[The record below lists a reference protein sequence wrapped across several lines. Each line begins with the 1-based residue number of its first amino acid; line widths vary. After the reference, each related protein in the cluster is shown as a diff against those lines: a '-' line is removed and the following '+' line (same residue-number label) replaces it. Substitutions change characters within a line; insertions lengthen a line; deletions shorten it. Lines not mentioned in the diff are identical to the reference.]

1 MTKPLLRTGRLGVRL
16 STTLIAVALAVAS
29 AQGQTPAALLFDAK
43 AGPIAFAAGD
53 LKAALRANGYAVTVL
68 PPSDLAQANAPV
80 RVIVTTEDAKLP
92 GQPAS
97 KGILREGYAIQRVTS
112 GTATNWWVIG
122 KDAAGAMYG
131 GLELAEAVQLA
142 NNLGGVTDRQTNP
155 YLEKRG
161 IKFNIPLDARSPS
174 YSDDS
179 DSAQANI
186 ANMWEKDFW
195 AAKLDAMAR
204 HRYNL
209 LSLWSLH
216 PFPSMLRLPEYPDVA
231 LADVKRKAGP
241 MWDATL
247 QGMKM
252 YEASWELTTL
262 KKMTIEE
269 KIAFWRWVMQYAKD
283 RGIECYVMTWNIF
296 VYGTE
301 STSYGITDSP
311 ANPVTKDY
319 FRKSVRALC
328 NTYPLLAGVGLTTG
342 ENMGKIDDKKKE
354 EWAWETYG
362 LGISDA
368 MADAKNPAS
377 PFYAPDRTL
386 TLIHRAHEADLK
398 QIIDV
403 FSALPG
409 RTNAGSSLLFSFK
422 YSQAHMHSS
431 TKPLFIHRNDWF
443 KNIPAGSRILLTVR
457 NDDMYYLRWGD
468 PDFARTYLANLPD
481 LSKIAG
487 IYIGPDGYTWGRE
500 YVSTHPDSPRQLVIE
515 KMWYSFLL
523 YGRLAYDP
531 TIPNSRFEAIL
542 GKRFPTVPA
551 DKLFSGWASVSKVL
565 PLVTRFYWGS
575 LDFQWY
581 PEACWSADG
590 FESVEKFIKPRWRPM
605 SAGADGDRPLLMS
618 VKDFV
623 DGKELDGHLTPA
635 QVADQL
641 QQFAQRGLA
650 SIAGLDAGSNK
661 ELRLTLGDI
670 KAMASLGNY
679 YAEKIRGAVALYRY
693 QTDGNA
699 AAQSQA
705 RKHLIAAS
713 NYWKQYASQWSS
725 QYVKQVL
732 TRMGSTPVDI
742 AGIQAQV
749 DADIPSET
757 AGANR
762 SAKSP

>member
-1 MTKPLLRTGRLGVRL
+1 MTEPSKRMKLLNMKLT
-16 STTLIAVALAVAS
+16 TTLIAALLAVTT
-29 AQGQTPAALLFDAK
+29 AQAQTPAALVYDAK
-43 AGPIAFAAGD
+43 VGPIAFAAGD
-53 LKAALRANGYAVTVL
+53 TKTALTANGFAVTVL
-68 PPSDLAQANAPV
+68 PPGDPAQAKHSV
-80 RVIVTTEDAKLP
+80 RFILTTEDAKLP
-92 GQPAS
+92 GQPAT
-97 KGILREGYAIQRVTS
+97 KGIAREGYAIQRVAS

-142 NNLGGVTDRQTNP
+142 NGLGGVTNRQTNP

-186 ANMWEKDFW
+186 INMWETNFW
-195 AAKLDAMAR
+195 TGMLDNMAR

-216 PFPSMLRLPEYPDVA
+216 PFPSMVRVPDYPNVA
-231 LADVKRKAGP
+231 LADVKQKAGP
-241 MWDATL
+241 MWNATGT
-247 QGMKM
+247 GMKM
-252 YEASWELTTL
+252 YDASWELTTL

-301 STSYGITDSP
+301 SNSYGITDSP
-311 ANPVTKDY
+311 TNAITKDY
-319 FRKSVRALC
+319 FRKSVRALL

-342 ENMGKIDDKKKE
+342 EHMGAINDEQKE
-354 EWAWETYG
+354 QWAWDTYG
-362 LGISDA
+362 LGVSDA
-368 MADAKNPAS
+368 MADAKNSAS
-377 PFYAPDRTL
+377 PGYAPHHKIS
-386 TLIHRAHEADLK
+386 LIHRAHQADLK

-409 RTNAGSSLLFSFK
+409 RTAADSTLLFSFK
-422 YSQAHMHSS
+422 YSQAHMLSS
-431 TKPLFIHRNDWF
+431 TKPLFIHQHDWF
-443 KNIPAGSRILLTVR
+443 KNIPAGNKIILTVR

-468 PDFARTYLANLPD
+468 PDFARSYYANLPD

-487 IYIGPDGYTWGRE
+487 VYIGPDGYTWGRE
-500 YVSTHPDSPRQLVIE
+500 YLSTEPDSPRQLVIG
-515 KMWYSFLL
+515 KMWYYFML

-531 TIPNSRFEAIL
+531 SIPNNRFEAIV
-542 GKRFPTVPA
+542 GERFPTVSA
-551 DKLFSGWASVSKVL
+551 SKLFGGWASVSKII
-565 PLVTRFYWGS
+565 PLTTRFYWGA

-581 PEACWSADG
+581 PEACWSAEG
-590 FESVEKFIKPRWRPM
+590 FESVEKFIKPRWKPM
-605 SAGADGDRPLLMS
+605 SATQDGDRPLLMS

-623 DGKELDGHLTPA
+623 DGKMLDGQLTPE

-641 QQFAQRGLA
+641 QQFAERGLK
-650 SIAGLDAGSNK
+650 SIAGMDAGSDK
-661 ELRLTLGDI
+661 ELRQTLGDI
-670 KAMASLGNY
+670 QAMASLGNY

-693 QTDGNA
+693 QKGGNA
-699 AAQSQA
+699 ADHAQA

-713 NYWKQYASQWSS
+713 NHWKQYAAQWSS

-732 TRMGSTPVDI
+732 TRMGSTAVDI
-742 AGIQAQV
+742 AGIQANV
-749 DADIPSET
+749 DADIPPPLT
-757 AGANR
+757 NAP
-762 SAKSP
+762 AK